1 MCCVRYLHGERK
13 EGFKD
18 IRKEKILPSQFLV
31 RWEDKAVLEN
41 LSGNQQQGLEL
52 LVA

>member
-1 MCCVRYLHGERK
+1 MGRERQALK
-13 EGFKD
+13 
-18 IRKEKILPSQFLV
+18 ILEKILPSQFLV
-31 RWEDKAVLEN
+31 RWEDKAILEN